1 MDNKIKISIAS
12 DFSITPASRYKDEG
26 PFSGEEFREDFLEPK
41 FQEAIKE
48 NKKLEIILDGTIGY
62 ATSFL
67 EEVFGGLARKHGVDL
82 VLSTIELVSSEEEYL
97 KDDILDYIKKAN
109 D

>member
-1 MDNKIKISIAS
+1 M
-12 DFSITPASRYKDEG
+12 
-26 PFSGEEFREDFLEPK
+26 
-41 FQEAIKE
+41 
-48 NKKLEIILDGTIGY
+48 DGTIGY

-82 VLSTIELVSSEEEYL
+82 VLSTIDLVSSEEEYL